1 MKQIIQTLNL
11 KNSKGK
17 NFWRWGKNIDWNK
30 DLDLSEILDMPFLSG
45 LEKAK
50 EIGSDIVKSIRD
62 YHTDENGLTIILNC
76 ANEDTYGMAE
86 AMIGHIV
93 EALVDRDK
101 LRVPDRYLGLATF
114 DIAEFLVGGN
124 FNILSLINYESGFDF
139 IKIVALN
146 EDHSQEKGLGVR
158 KWLKFLQM
166 VLALKMELK
175 TEVGLL

>member
-11 KNSKGK
+11 KTVRERTSDDEVKTLTE
-17 NFWRWGKNIDWNK
+17 IK

-158 KWLKFLQM
+158 K
-166 VLALKMELK
+166 
-175 TEVGLL
+175 

>member
-11 KNSKGK
+11 KTVRERTSDDEVKTLTEM
-17 NFWRWGKNIDWNK
+17 K

-76 ANEDTYGMAE
+76 ANEDTYGIAE

-158 KWLKFLQM
+158 K
-166 VLALKMELK
+166 
-175 TEVGLL
+175 

>member
-11 KNSKGK
+11 KTVRERTSDDEVKTLTEM
-17 NFWRWGKNIDWNK
+17 K

-50 EIGSDIVKSIRD
+50 EVGSDIVKSIRD

-146 EDHSQEKGLGVR
+146 EDNSQEKGLGVR
-158 KWLKFLQM
+158 K
-166 VLALKMELK
+166 
-175 TEVGLL
+175 